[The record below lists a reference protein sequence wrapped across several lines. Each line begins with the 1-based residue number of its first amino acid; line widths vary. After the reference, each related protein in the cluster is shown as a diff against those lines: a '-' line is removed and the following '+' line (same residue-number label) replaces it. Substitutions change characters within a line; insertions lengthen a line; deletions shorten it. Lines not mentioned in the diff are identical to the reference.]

1 VKLISKPKKKIKF
14 DEYETTDKIGKIN
27 QIFYI
32 LNISINNQFYFI
44 IIKFRFWL
52 NKCEEI
58 WRKFYIWSP
67 IICKNKNKF
76 YFKKFVF

>member
-1 VKLISKPKKKIKF
+1 MKLISKPKKKIKF

-44 IIKFRFWL
+44 IIKFRF
-52 NKCEEI
+52 
-58 WRKFYIWSP
+58 
-67 IICKNKNKF
+67 
-76 YFKKFVF
+76 